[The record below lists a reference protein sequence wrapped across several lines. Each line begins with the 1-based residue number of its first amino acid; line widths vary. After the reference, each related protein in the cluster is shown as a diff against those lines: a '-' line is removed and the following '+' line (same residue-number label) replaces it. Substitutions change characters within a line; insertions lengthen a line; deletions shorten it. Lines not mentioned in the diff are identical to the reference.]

1 MSRRFKDNKDK
12 AILLRNSFQ
21 WLYMVIWLLFL
32 FVFMFGVIFRVVSF
46 KVTRESGSTI
56 NISVIVS
63 QLDRSLNVGDEV
75 AAFSGKSNFVGEI
88 AAFAG
93 DEITLGTG
101 KSSLVD
107 CLVYKKQ
114 GFFSLDELG
123 EVIKDKKVPENCVL
137 VLRDVIPEYGYLRVG
152 EIIED
157 DHIIGRAECIVYPFN
172 MIGKSVSEMIGI

>member
-46 KVTRESGSTI
+46 KVTRESGSTM

-63 QLDRSLNVGDEV
+63 QLDRSLDVGDEV

-88 AAFAG
+88 AALAG

-172 MIGKSVSEMIGI
+172 MIGKSVSEMIDI

>member
-1 MSRRFKDNKDK
+1 
-12 AILLRNSFQ
+12 
-21 WLYMVIWLLFL
+21 MVIWLLFL

-63 QLDRSLNVGDEV
+63 QLDRSLDIGDEV

-157 DHIIGRAECIVYPFN
+157 DYIIGRAECIVYPFN